1 MIYRLNDEAAT
12 VALGAGIAAAIAK
25 IFWSAKPAQEQSAA
39 GLTLYLLGDLGAG
52 KTTLSRGIINGLGHR
67 GAVKSPTY
75 TLVEPYEISYCQS
88 LANSDGGG
96 NNGNRSGDAEAST
109 AKRPVYH
116 FDLYRLADPAEL
128 EFLGLDDYFS
138 ALSLCLIEWPERGAG
153 FIPAADIK
161 LTLEDYRIATPEQ
174 SIGRELLCEAGSAV
188 GESVLK
194 NLLARNPK
202 LAI

>member
-1 MIYRLNDEAAT
+1 MIYQLNDEAAT
-12 VALGAGIAAAIAK
+12 VALGTCIADAIAEV
-25 IFWSAKPAQEQSAA
+25 FWSANTALEQPNA

-75 TLVEPYEISYCQS
+75 TLVEPYEIGYRQS
-88 LANSDGGG
+88 LADSGDGG
-96 NNGNRSGDAEAST
+96 NDSNAAVST
-109 AKRPVYH
+109 QKQPVYH
-116 FDLYRLADPAEL
+116 FDLYRLADAAEL

-138 ALSLCLIEWPERGAG
+138 ALSFCLIEWPERGAG

-161 LTLEDYRIATPEQ
+161 LILKDCRITTPEE
-174 SIGRELLCEAGSAV
+174 SIGRELVCEASSSV
-188 GESVLK
+188 GEAVLK
-194 NLLARNPK
+194 NLRARNSK

>member
-52 KTTLSRGIINGLGHR
+52 KTTLSRGIINGLGHH

-96 NNGNRSGDAEAST
+96 NNGNRSSDAEAST
-109 AKRPVYH
+109 TKRQVYH
-116 FDLYRLADPAEL
+116 FD
-128 EFLGLDDYFS
+128 
-138 ALSLCLIEWPERGAG
+138 
-153 FIPAADIK
+153 
-161 LTLEDYRIATPEQ
+161 
-174 SIGRELLCEAGSAV
+174 
-188 GESVLK
+188 
-194 NLLARNPK
+194 
-202 LAI
+202 

>member
-12 VALGAGIAAAIAK
+12 VALGAGIADAIAE
-25 IFWSAKPAQEQSAA
+25 IFWSANTALAQSDA

-75 TLVEPYEISYCQS
+75 TLVEPYEISYRQS
-88 LANSDGGG
+88 LANSGDSG
-96 NNGNRSGDAEAST
+96 NDSNAEAST
-109 AKRPVYH
+109 QKRPVYH

-161 LTLEDYRIATPEQ
+161 LTLEDCRITTPEE
-174 SIGRELLCEAGSAV
+174 SIGRELVCEASSSV
-188 GESVLK
+188 GEAVLK
-194 NLLARNPK
+194 NLRARNPK
-202 LAI
+202 FAI